1 MIDFNKYNSK
11 KVGIL
16 GLGIT
21 GESIFK
27 SIKDS
32 NAEIYLWDDDI
43 SLREKYFNKEIF
55 NVGDVVKNLNGD
67 ILTISERKTNFIVA
81 EDGNKYFI
89 NDLKI

>member
-32 NAEIYLWDDDI
+32 NAEIYLWDDNFTI
-43 SLREKYFNKEIF
+43 REK
-55 NVGDVVKNLNGD
+55 
-67 ILTISERKTNFIVA
+67 
-81 EDGNKYFI
+81 
-89 NDLKI
+89 

>member
-11 KVGIL
+11 KVCIL

-32 NAEIYLWDDDI
+32 NAEKYLWDDNI
-43 SLREKYFNKEIF
+43 TIREK
-55 NVGDVVKNLNGD
+55 
-67 ILTISERKTNFIVA
+67 
-81 EDGNKYFI
+81 
-89 NDLKI
+89 